1 MIHFYE
7 DFLKAYNPSLRKL
20 KGVWYTPQPVVQF
33 IVRAVDEILQR
44 DFELSEG
51 LADYS
56 KFVHEVVNEQYEKGK
71 KNSKGSHLH
80 LPSSRKCTVYR
91 FLTLLQVQVLSWQ
104 K

>member
-20 KGVWYTPQPVVQF
+20 KGVWYTPQSVVQF

-71 KNSKGSHLH
+71 KIQREVIFTYHQAGNA
-80 LPSSRKCTVYR
+80 PCTD
-91 FLTLLQVQVLSWQ
+91 S
-104 K
+104 